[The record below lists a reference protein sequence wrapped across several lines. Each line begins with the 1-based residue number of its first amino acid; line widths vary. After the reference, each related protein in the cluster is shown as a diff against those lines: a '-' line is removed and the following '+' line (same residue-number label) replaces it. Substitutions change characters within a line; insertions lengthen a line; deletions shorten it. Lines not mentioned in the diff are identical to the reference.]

1 MSQDDT
7 PASHA
12 GKSAADLIAS
22 GRMKYALAQARLH
35 QRQRELALLSI
46 TGCLEDVFRG
56 YLLLYN
62 NPVATADWATLLA
75 SLRSRSEPSLSVE
88 EVARLNRM
96 QRLRTFIIQ
105 GESVTVTEE
114 TMLTYQQFAA
124 ALMVRYGVVVVAP
137 ESSWHGMPSEQRMVS
152 HTIKKPIRLH
162 RSFIR
167 LLPALLI
174 TLIFVIGA
182 GATLAFQQSRAIP
195 ETVLPPPSSVTT
207 TAVPGSLAVNGMPT
221 DTRTGGVSPGQT
233 VYVRTDMA
241 EGLPLREQPG
251 IASSIPIRLYLS
263 VGTAVEVLDG
273 PVRMDGAVWWKVSAA
288 NQEGW
293 CAEEFLVVR

>member
-1 MSQDDT
+1 MSQDNT
-7 PASHA
+7 PSAYA

-46 TGCLEDVFRG
+46 IGCLEDVFRG

-62 NPVATADWATLLA
+62 EPTATADWTTLLA
-75 SLRSRSEPSLSVE
+75 VLRNRSEPNLSAE
-88 EVARLNRM
+88 EATRLNRM
-96 QRLRTFIIQ
+96 QHLRTFIIR

-137 ESSWHGMPSEQRMVS
+137 ESSWHSMPAEQRMGS
-152 HTIKKPIRLH
+152 HTPKKSARPH
-162 RSFIR
+162 HPFVR

-174 TLIFVIGA
+174 ALIFVIGA
-182 GATLAFQQSRAIP
+182 GATLALQQSRAIP
-195 ETVLPPPSSVTT
+195 ESVSRPPASLPD
-207 TAVPGSLAVNGMPT
+207 SLAANGMPT
-221 DTRTGGVSPGQT
+221 TTRIGSVSPGQT
-233 VYVRTDMA
+233 VYVQTDIV

-251 IASSIPIRLYLS
+251 IADTIPIRLYLS
-263 VGTAVEVLDG
+263 IGTAVEVLDG